1 MKNSHTSPAAE
12 IKKLKA
18 TVKLLRNEISEK
30 NRLLLSYER
39 DWALK
44 LFDDL
49 QTIQNEY
56 SILLKP
62 PLVDLGVDQT
72 LCAGEDAVLDA
83 TYPNASYLWSTGAV
97 TPTITANATGNY
109 SVDVTVNG
117 CTASDAVS
125 VTVLSANAVS
135 GVGRR

>member
-1 MKNSHTSPAAE
+1 MKNSPQSKDAE
-12 IKKLKA
+12 VLKLKA

-30 NRLLLSYER
+30 NRLLQSYER

-62 PLVDLGVDQT
+62 PLVVVKGYFKNQ
-72 LCAGEDAVLDA
+72 G
-83 TYPNASYLWSTGAV
+83 Y
-97 TPTITANATGNY
+97 
-109 SVDVTVNG
+109 
-117 CTASDAVS
+117 
-125 VTVLSANAVS
+125 
-135 GVGRR
+135 